1 MSWGLENRL
10 ARIIRPETGRTV
22 MLAIDHGYFLGP
34 TKGLECPSTM
44 CTPLVPYADTLML
57 TRGVLR
63 NCIPSSTGTPIVL
76 RVSGGTSVL
85 QDDLSDETIITS
97 VEECIRLNAVG
108 MALSVFVGAPH
119 QHQSIANLSK
129 LVDEGERYGIP
140 VVAVTAVGKDMG
152 RDARYLS
159 LASRIC
165 AEMGAH
171 IVKTYYCEDFE
182 KVTSTCPA
190 PVVVAG
196 GKKLPEL
203 EALQLTAAAIAGG
216 AVGVDMGRNIFQ
228 AESPVAMI
236 QAVSAVVHRGVTP
249 QEAFDVYREQKEVQ
263 GAAVVMAGAA
273 LDDERKIT
281 VGRRG
286 ARRGLPQQLR
296 YPSGRP
302 AGPCHRPGRESS
314 CASEPPASAAPT
326 SWSGT
331 GSPKRRSCWATRLR
345 AISYRREKRSRI
357 WQSVSASSSPTT
369 CRATRARSASPAPT
383 PPATPC
389 TPPTSTPADS
399 PSMSGCLPCRPIVGC
414 SCCRT
419 R

>member
-10 ARIIRPETGRTV
+10 ARIIRPETGHTV

-63 NCIPSSTGTPIVL
+63 NCIPSNTGTPIVL

-97 VEECIRLNAVG
+97 VEECLRLNAVG

-119 QHQSIANLSK
+119 QRQSIANLAR

-140 VVAVTAVGKDMG
+140 VVAVTAVGKDMD

-171 IVKTYYCEDFE
+171 IVKTYFCEDFE
-182 KVTSTCPA
+182 KVTSTCPV

-203 EALQLTAAAIAGG
+203 EALQLAAAAIAGG

-228 AESPVAMI
+228 ATSPVAMI
-236 QAVSAVVHRGVTP
+236 QAVSAVVHRGATP

-273 LDDERKIT
+273 LDDERKI
-281 VGRRG
+281 
-286 ARRGLPQQLR
+286 
-296 YPSGRP
+296 
-302 AGPCHRPGRESS
+302 
-314 CASEPPASAAPT
+314 
-326 SWSGT
+326 
-331 GSPKRRSCWATRLR
+331 
-345 AISYRREKRSRI
+345 
-357 WQSVSASSSPTT
+357 
-369 CRATRARSASPAPT
+369 
-383 PPATPC
+383 
-389 TPPTSTPADS
+389 
-399 PSMSGCLPCRPIVGC
+399 
-414 SCCRT
+414 
-419 R
+419 